1 MHIGGHIKSQKN
13 RYGSFHI
20 SVARTQG
27 GSLDL
32 SKKSPNVH
40 CTRNPWVSRKNC
52 TFTKTKAMRGLKVQN
67 GRLINETSGSMTGI
81 DRVAQI
87 KKAMKRQEKISMMV
101 DAMRRKDM
109 MDQFTKDYR

>member
-1 MHIGGHIKSQKN
+1 M
-13 RYGSFHI
+13 
-20 SVARTQG
+20 
-27 GSLDL
+27 
-32 SKKSPNVH
+32 
-40 CTRNPWVSRKNC
+40 SRQNC

-81 DRVAQI
+81 DKVVQI
-87 KKAMKRQEKISMMV
+87 KKAMKREAKISMMT